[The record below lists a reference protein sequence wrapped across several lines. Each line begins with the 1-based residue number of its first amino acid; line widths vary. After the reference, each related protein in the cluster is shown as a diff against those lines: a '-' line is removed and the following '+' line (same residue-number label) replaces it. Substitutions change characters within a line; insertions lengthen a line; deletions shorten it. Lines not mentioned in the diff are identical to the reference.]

1 LHFDLSDHYRPLDSV
16 IHRLDP
22 RVKVVTT
29 LFLILG
35 ISLTPQGAWM
45 AFGGYLLLILALA
58 ILSRLGAG
66 FTLKRSFV
74 ALPFVLVA
82 IPLPF
87 TTPGDRLFS
96 LPLLGWVASV
106 EGTVMFASVL
116 LRTWLAVQAAIWMTA
131 VTRFPELLWALG
143 ALRMPKSLVAVIG
156 FMYRYLFVMA
166 DEAVRMIR
174 ARSARAPQNVKGTR
188 PSFVWQG
195 RVAGAMVGSLFLRA
209 LDRSERIYAAMLS
222 RGYDGHMRTLQRFEM
237 GLADWIAVF
246 GLAAAASAPVLLQ
259 NLG

>member
-1 LHFDLSDHYRPLDSV
+1 
-16 IHRLDP
+16 
-22 RVKVVTT
+22 
-29 LFLILG
+29 
-35 ISLTPQGAWM
+35 
-45 AFGGYLLLILALA
+45 
-58 ILSRLGAG
+58 
-66 FTLKRSFV
+66 
-74 ALPFVLVA
+74 
-82 IPLPF
+82 
-87 TTPGDRLFS
+87 
-96 LPLLGWVASV
+96 V

-174 ARSARAPQNVKGTR
+174 ARSARAPQSVEGTR
-188 PSFVWQG
+188 PSFIWQG

-222 RGYDGHMRTLQRFEM
+222 RGYDGHMRTLQRFDM
-237 GLADWIAVF
+237 GLGDWIAIL
-246 GLAAAASAPVLLQ
+246 GLAVAAAAPVLLQ

>member
-1 LHFDLSDHYRPLDSV
+1 MHFDLSDHYRPLESV

-22 RVKVVTT
+22 RVKAVTA

-35 ISLTPQGAWM
+35 ISLTPQGGWV

-58 ILSRLGAG
+58 GISKLGVG

-82 IPLPF
+82 LPLPF
-87 TTPGDRLFS
+87 TTPGEKLFN
-96 LPLLGWVASV
+96 LPLLGWEASV
-106 EGTVMFASVL
+106 EGTVVFASVL

-143 ALRMPKSLVAVIG
+143 ALRIPKPLVAVIG

-174 ARSARAPQNVKGTR
+174 ARSARAPQNIEGIR

-209 LDRSERIYAAMLS
+209 LDRSERIYSAMLS
-222 RGYDGHMRTLQRFEM
+222 RGYDGHMRTLQRFDM
-237 GLADWIAVF
+237 SLADWIAVL
-246 GLAAAASAPVLLQ
+246 GLAAAAAAPVLLE